1 MVATADDDADAD
13 ADDDTV
19 DEDGGVSHGW
29 IKPASSACTSN
40 SSSGVGTD
48 GDEEGSGW
56 TSCAV
61 SGAVVSVTV
70 AVVELSAASRF

>member
-13 ADDDTV
+13 A
-19 DEDGGVSHGW
+19 EDGVVSHGW

-40 SSSGVGTD
+40 SSDAVGTD
-48 GDEEGSGW
+48 GDEEGS
-56 TSCAV
+56 AV

-70 AVVELSAASRF
+70 AVVELSATSRF